1 MYVVQITKY
10 FAYDSYMDISEIN
23 LFLSTANMFLAM
35 HVLILRIKFRSTM
48 KREAYT
54 SVQNSVVKLK

>member
-23 LFLSTANMFLAM
+23 LFLSTANIFLAM